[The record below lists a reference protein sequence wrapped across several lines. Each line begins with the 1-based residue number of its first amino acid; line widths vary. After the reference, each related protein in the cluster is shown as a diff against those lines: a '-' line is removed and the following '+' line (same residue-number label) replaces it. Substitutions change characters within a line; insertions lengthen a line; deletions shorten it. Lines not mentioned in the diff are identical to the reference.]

1 MRMCCL
7 RIQSRHSYKNGAY
20 YSGDEIVSH
29 AFCDTLYT
37 LGFAKVIC
45 SNFRFLFDNRKKNI
59 RHPLKCPSTFQN
71 HFSMKNSATQTIQK
85 HIFAQTS
92 FHKHVNMK
100 VKGNVPTTPAWGN
113 IWGTALVER
122 RANRRHP
129 HWVPV
134 KHPDNQWIPCKMNSK
149 RRRRQGVR
157 WAIGFTQK
165 ALRFRCTKQVA
176 HLYQPAFWKVTVA
189 LRRLSLSVQVLL
201 HHPVLGPVIAM
212 LQIKCP
218 VKNRKYVPQPYIATQ
233 QSLNCSI

>member
-1 MRMCCL
+1 M
-7 RIQSRHSYKNGAY
+7 
-20 YSGDEIVSH
+20 
-29 AFCDTLYT
+29 
-37 LGFAKVIC
+37 
-45 SNFRFLFDNRKKNI
+45 FLFDNRKKNI
-59 RHPLKCPSTFQN
+59 RHSLKCPSTFQN
-71 HFSMKNSATQTIQK
+71 HVSMKISANQTIQK
-85 HIFAQTS
+85 HLFAQTS
-92 FHKHVNMK
+92 FQKHVNMK
-100 VKGNVPTTPAWGN
+100 VKGN

-165 ALRFRCTKQVA
+165 ALKFRCTKQVA
-176 HLYQPAFWKVTVA
+176 QLYQPAFCKITVA

-218 VKNRKYVPQPYIATQ
+218 VKNRKYVPQPSIATQ
-233 QSLNCSI
+233 QSLNCSIQAIVTWSMRTVTAVVMMSKSWSLNLSKV